1 MRVEKP
7 ITDDVVQAEEL
18 CALAAARGRVL
29 MVGHVFLYNPAVTW
43 VKHLI
48 EAGDLG
54 RIYYVSMVRTNLGP
68 IRLDVDAGWDLASH
82 DISIVNHWLAAA
94 PERASATG
102 GSWINPGVND
112 AVFATLRYP
121 GGVLV
126 HLQVSWL
133 NPRKVRQITIV
144 GERRMHAG
152 QALGGGPGISHASP
166 PPPARRSPL
175 VRSRR

>member
-1 MRVEKP
+1 MIRIAVIGAGQWGPNLIRNFHSRDASEVVWVVDQSPARLEQARARFPDLRVAEDVAPVLADAGVDAVVVATPTSTHYALVRAALEHDKHVLVEKP

-82 DISIVNHWLAAA
+82 DISIVNH
-94 PERASATG
+94 
-102 GSWINPGVND
+102 
-112 AVFATLRYP
+112 
-121 GGVLV
+121 
-126 HLQVSWL
+126 
-133 NPRKVRQITIV
+133 
-144 GERRMHAG
+144 
-152 QALGGGPGISHASP
+152 
-166 PPPARRSPL
+166 
-175 VRSRR
+175 